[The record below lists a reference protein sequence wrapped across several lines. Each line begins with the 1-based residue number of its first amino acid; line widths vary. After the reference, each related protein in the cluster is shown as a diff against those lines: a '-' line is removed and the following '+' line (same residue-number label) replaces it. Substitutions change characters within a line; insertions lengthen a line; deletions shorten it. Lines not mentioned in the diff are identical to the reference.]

1 MTRILPFLGN
11 TPTEKVF
18 KVIFIKARPHRGPKS
33 GPLDPEL
40 NPLTQFHFYNRRL
53 IYSLT
58 NNGINEQSYEKYF
71 TIGMATSD
79 TKTQTITS
87 STTLEVEKSF
97 KKASASVG
105 ASQTIDASWSVRDYF
120 SLVFRYILYI
130 DGFARADLDIKFAV
144 W

>member
-1 MTRILPFLGN
+1 MGN

-18 KVIFIKARPHRGPKS
+18 KVIFIKARPHRGPES

-53 IYSLT
+53 ICSLT

-79 TKTQTITS
+79 THTQTITS

-105 ASQTIDASWSVRDYF
+105 ASQTIEASWSVRDFFFF
-120 SLVFRYILYI
+120 SF
-130 DGFARADLDIKFAV
+130 
-144 W
+144 